1 MRKSVTMTRQQLLDK
16 LNRATS
22 LRIHGGLVL
31 DQFTRPMEGIE
42 FLKDLPQGF
51 IDDIQYITGTVNGLE
66 VTDTAIRFV
75 VKAVENTYYY
85 PPVISFVLNF
95 ANDKQPLR
103 YRGKCLGISD
113 ILYKKDLNSPE
124 PSENAFRFEIK
135 EAPEQIRQSI
145 RGFIARAVERG
156 YLVVE

>member
-31 DQFTRPMEGIE
+31 DQFTKPLDGAV
-42 FLKDLPQGF
+42 FFKDLPQGF
-51 IDDIQYITGTVNGLE
+51 KDDILYITGMENGIE